1 MIAQVFAARAV
12 FRDDEPTLV
21 NDSKEP
27 RPMKKIL
34 LLAALA
40 AFAAPMAFAA
50 QGGAAATTPSTACKA
65 ELQKMGAADFKSLYA
80 PNGTQGSAM
89 GKCVSSHQKSAA
101 ANRVSAQNACAAE
114 RDMAADAF
122 KTAHDGKSFNEVYGK
137 NANDRNAFGKCVSAK
152 ASAKDAKL
160 EAKTLKASATCKT
173 ERGSTAESKTA
184 FNAKYGG
191 KKNAFGK
198 CVSQHAKS
206 A

>member
-1 MIAQVFAARAV
+1 
-12 FRDDEPTLV
+12 
-21 NDSKEP
+21 
-27 RPMKKIL
+27 
-34 LLAALA
+34 
-40 AFAAPMAFAA
+40 MAFAA
-50 QGGAAATTPSTACKA
+50 EGGAAATTASAACKS
-65 ELQKMGAADFKSLYA
+65 ELQKMGATDFKSLYA

-101 ANRVSAQNACAAE
+101 ANRVSAAKACQAE

-137 NANDRNAFGKCVSAK
+137 NANDRNAYGKCVSAK
-152 ASAKDAKL
+152 ASAKNAKQ
-160 EAKTLKASATCKT
+160 EATTLKASAACKT
-173 ERGSTAESKTA
+173 ERGSTTESKSA
-184 FNAKYGG
+184 FNTKYGG

>member
-1 MIAQVFAARAV
+1 
-12 FRDDEPTLV
+12 
-21 NDSKEP
+21 
-27 RPMKKIL
+27 MKKML

-50 QGGAAATTPSTACKA
+50 QGGAAATTPAASCKA
-65 ELQKMGAADFKSLYA
+65 ELTKLGAADFKSLYA

-114 RDMAADAF
+114 RDLATDAF
-122 KTAHDGKSFNEVYGK
+122 KAAHGGKSFNEVYG
-137 NANDRNAFGKCVSAK
+137 NNENDRNAFGKCVSAK
-152 ASAKDAKL
+152 ASAKDAKQ
-160 EAKTLKASATCKT
+160 EAATLKASAACKT
-173 ERGSTAESKTA
+173 ERGTSTESRTA
-184 FNAKYGG
+184 FNTKYGG

>member
-1 MIAQVFAARAV
+1 
-12 FRDDEPTLV
+12 
-21 NDSKEP
+21 
-27 RPMKKIL
+27 MKKIL

-50 QGGAAATTPSTACKA
+50 QGGAAATSPSAACKA

-101 ANRVSAQNACAAE
+101 ANRVSAQKACAAE
-114 RDMAADAF
+114 RDMATDTF
-122 KTAHDGKSFNEVYGK
+122 KAAHDGKSFNEVYGK
-137 NANDRNAFGKCVSAK
+137 NENDRNAFGKCVSAK
-152 ASAKDAKL
+152 ASAKDAKQ
-160 EAKTLKASATCKT
+160 EAATLRASAACKT
-173 ERGSTAESKTA
+173 ERGTTTDAKTA

-191 KKNAFGK
+191 TKNAFGK

>member
-1 MIAQVFAARAV
+1 
-12 FRDDEPTLV
+12 
-21 NDSKEP
+21 
-27 RPMKKIL
+27 MKKIL

-50 QGGAAATTPSTACKA
+50 QGGAAATTPSASCKA
-65 ELQKMGAADFKSLYA
+65 ELAKMGAADFKSLYA

-101 ANRVSAQNACAAE
+101 ANRTSSQKACAAE

-122 KTAHDGKSFNEVYGK
+122 KAAHAGKSFNEVYGK
-137 NANDRNAFGKCVSAK
+137 NENDRNAFGKCVSAK
-152 ASAKDAKL
+152 ASAKDAKQ
-160 EAKTLKASATCKT
+160 EAATLRASAACKT
-173 ERGSTAESKTA
+173 ERGTTTDAKTA